1 MAKIRRFRCDTLKPF
16 FSKQALD
23 SYYHGI
29 LAATVMVDE
38 LNTNLYLD
46 PGIEMSLDEYP
57 YIFGILLID
66 VQ

>member
-1 MAKIRRFRCDTLKPF
+1 MKFLKKVSNF
-16 FSKQALD
+16 ESSFENFEFLNKS
-23 SYYHGI
+23 
-29 LAATVMVDE
+29 VMVDE

-57 YIFGILLID
+57 YIFGILLIA